1 MKSSMRSTLMRP
13 SLVLSCALLLSG
25 FLPGCPSTPSS
36 SGTIRRGGSSSSG
49 DESDSSGG
57 STTSDRG
64 DLESPP
70 GSRDPA
76 AENPDDMM
84 GDSGSTSGSGTSG
97 SGTGAT
103 ADASGGTGSSTSGA
117 AGTSTAESPWGTPD
131 SETGEPLPER
141 RPMTSS
147 ALGSYREGVRL
158 ANAGD
163 IPAARSR
170 FEAALASDSG
180 AFRAAYNL
188 GVLAVRSGS
197 DDRALEYFRQAL
209 RIQPDYEL
217 ALEGIIEIQVRRG
230 NAAEAVSTAR
240 PIAERWVRN
249 LAIQAAYGRALIEAH
264 REAEAVEVARR
275 ALRRDERFVPCLR
288 VLIAA
293 NFSLGR
299 RELAISILDQ
309 ALAIEAN
316 DAELHFFRARVR
328 EEDGDLRD
336 AITEYRRAIELRA
349 DYADARMALG
359 ILLLAGANYTEAVQ
373 QFEAVAALVPSEY
386 QVHLNLGD
394 AYRSTKNWEKA
405 KASFDRVVTLS
416 PSNAQVHFN
425 LALMYL
431 ARANEVQETDRPGAL
446 NFFTQARDEFTTY
459 RSLMGPRLPRDDQST
474 AYLDELNRAIERTN
488 RAIERDRAR
497 AEREA
502 ARAAREAASSGDG
515 SGGGDTP
522 PSE

>member
-1 MKSSMRSTLMRP
+1 MKHSAK
-13 SLVLSCALLLSG
+13 VLSLFLLALALTG
-25 FLPGCPSTPSS
+25 FLPGCPSTSGS
-36 SGTIRRGGSSSSG
+36 SGTVRRGGSSG
-49 DESDSSGG
+49 DDSEGG
-57 STTSDRG
+57 ETADRG

-76 AENPDDMM
+76 PEDNPDDMM
-84 GDSGSTSGSGTSG
+84 GGSG
-97 SGTGAT
+97 GTGGSSGT
-103 ADASGGTGSSTSGA
+103 ADASGGTGTSSSGSSGTTSG
-117 AGTSTAESPWGTPD
+117 ESPWGSPD
-131 SETGEPLPER
+131 SESGEALPVR

-147 ALGSYREGVRL
+147 ALSSYREGVRL

-163 IPAARSR
+163 ATAARAR

-188 GVLAVRSGS
+188 GVLYDRAG
-197 DDRALEYFRQAL
+197 DDARALEYYRQAL

-217 ALEGIIEIQVRRG
+217 ALEGIIAIQVRRG
-230 NAAEAVSTAR
+230 NPAEAVSTAR

-249 LAIQAAYGRALIEAH
+249 LAIQAAYGRALIEAD

-309 ALAIEAN
+309 ALAIDAN

-359 ILLLAGANYTEAVQ
+359 ILLLAGANYTDAVQ
-373 QFEAVAALVPSEY
+373 QFEAVAALVPE
-386 QVHLNLGD
+386 QPEVHLNLGD

-405 KASFDRVVTLS
+405 KASFDRVISMS
-416 PSNAQVHFN
+416 PNNAQVHFN
-425 LALMYL
+425 LALMYM
-431 ARANEVQETDRPGAL
+431 ARANEVQETDQPAAL
-446 NFFTQARDEFTTY
+446 RFFTQARDEFTSY
-459 RSLMGPRLPRDDQST
+459 RSLMASRLPRDDQST
-474 AYLDELNRAIERTN
+474 AYLEELNRAIERTN

-502 ARAAREAASSGDG
+502 ARAARDAAAAS
-515 SGGGDTP
+515 GGEETP